1 MEFLLSLLF
10 IFLIIVLS
18 ILGIGFYLLSK
29 LFGGAE
35 NAWNMIR
42 KFIGWKRGASAS
54 ESRGSSENSN
64 DGFQSG
70 SSSNSKSSSSER
82 KNNNGKMFDS
92 NEGTYVDF
100 EEVKQ

>member
-54 ESRGSSENSN
+54 ASRGSSENSN
-64 DGFQSG
+64 GGFQSG
-70 SSSNSKSSSSER
+70 SSKNSSSER

-92 NEGTYVDF
+92 SEGTYVDF